1 MDYLDKPDPQTFIAH
16 HGIKGQ
22 KWGVRRFQNEDGS
35 LTEAGR
41 KRYDVDIE
49 RAKAK
54 VKEAKENA
62 RKAGVAYNKATLGGT
77 VYNAKAEADLRK
89 AKLTTDWAKRKLA
102 SEKVKDH
109 LNKQNGKKSERR
121 LTLEKKYQEKGM
133 SEEEAAIA
141 AYKRVRTEK
150 IIAATAG
157 LTVAAATAYIAYKQ
171 YDKSAD
177 RIIKAGTELQ
187 NISSNSNKGVTD
199 AFYFSMTKGD
209 NTKYRGL
216 YGQQIMNTGRDVY
229 ETKIGVKSAMKVAS
243 EKSAVRALSDL
254 VDKDSDYAKTLKSHL
269 ESSVGRYGNEKQ
281 AKVISEGL
289 KSLRKGKIDSKVYN
303 ALNLTL
309 VDHDLP
315 TSSKVNRGFYDKLK
329 SMGYDAIMDVNDKK
343 FSGYKSS
350 KPMIAFNG
358 ESKATVNRIR
368 AVGAEEISKAAKKG
382 MLDVVVKSLAPS
394 AAGYAGAG
402 ALVVAG
408 KKAIDAKN
416 HDKVVQEYRRRH
428 PDTKLSYTQILDNYY
443 NS

>member
-49 RAKAK
+49 RAK
-54 VKEAKENA
+54 AKENA

-109 LNKQNGKKSERR
+109 LNKQNGEKSERR

-171 YDKSAD
+171 YDKSVD

-216 YGQQIMNTGRDVY
+216 LCF
-229 ETKIGVKSAMKVAS
+229 
-243 EKSAVRALSDL
+243 ALL
-254 VDKDSDYAKTLKSHL
+254 VW
-269 ESSVGRYGNEKQ
+269 Q
-281 AKVISEGL
+281 M
-289 KSLRKGKIDSKVYN
+289 
-303 ALNLTL
+303 AL
-309 VDHDLP
+309 
-315 TSSKVNRGFYDKLK
+315 
-329 SMGYDAIMDVNDKK
+329 
-343 FSGYKSS
+343 
-350 KPMIAFNG
+350 
-358 ESKATVNRIR
+358 
-368 AVGAEEISKAAKKG
+368 
-382 MLDVVVKSLAPS
+382 LAPS
-394 AAGYAGAG
+394 WNMRKSILMRLLPKG
-402 ALVVAG
+402 L
-408 KKAIDAKN
+408 AKSFCAS
-416 HDKVVQEYRRRH
+416 
-428 PDTKLSYTQILDNYY
+428 KLSRQQNNHPISHRL
-443 NS
+443 